1 MSQKNESQSSNKR
14 ISEDDEENFS
24 SNKKI
29 KTSITQNNRESVTEN
44 VINDDV
50 NCQDSNEKDDEYDE
64 ILDNYLLE
72 PCRSHKLRAWVWQ
85 HFTKFKVIGRKK

>member
-14 ISEDDEENFS
+14 ISEDDEENVS

-29 KTSITQNNRESVTEN
+29 KTSITQKNRESVTEN

-50 NCQDSNEKDDEYDE
+50 DCQDSNEKDDEYEE

-72 PCRSHKLRAWVWQ
+72 PCKSNKLRTWVWQ

>member
-1 MSQKNESQSSNKR
+1 M
-14 ISEDDEENFS
+14 
-24 SNKKI
+24 
-29 KTSITQNNRESVTEN
+29 TEN

-50 NCQDSNEKDDEYDE
+50 DCQDSNEKDDEYDE

-72 PCRSHKLRAWVWQ
+72 PCKSNKLRAWVWQ